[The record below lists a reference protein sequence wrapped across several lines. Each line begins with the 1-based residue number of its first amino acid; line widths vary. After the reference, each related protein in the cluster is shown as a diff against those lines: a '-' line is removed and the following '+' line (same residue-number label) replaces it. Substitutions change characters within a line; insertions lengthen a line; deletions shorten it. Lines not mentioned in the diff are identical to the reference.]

1 MTYTITS
8 NKKNTSLVIHISAAN
23 VNLKVAGNNSVSNL
37 AMSDE
42 ILNGAY
48 ITQAF
53 WGNDGNGHIQI
64 LRDSTLVAV
73 YDSSSYVDYAGAGM
87 PMSVGQSANLI
98 VNFVGS
104 SNAYCILEL
113 QKTGTFVSDY
123 FKP

>member
-1 MTYTITS
+1 MAYTITS

-53 WGNDGNGHIQI
+53 WGNDGNSHIQI
-64 LRDSTLVAV
+64 LRDTALVGV
-73 YDSSSYVDYAGAGM
+73 FDSSGYVDYAGAGM

>member
-1 MTYTITS
+1 MAYTITS

-53 WGNDGNGHIQI
+53 WGNDGNSHIQI
-64 LRDSTLVAV
+64 LRDTALVGV
-73 YDSSSYVDYAGAGM
+73 FDSSGYVDYAGAGM

-104 SNAYCILEL
+104 ANAYCILEL